1 MNKKIL
7 EWHRLVVQGMVNGLT
22 HTMRDG
28 RIDDINWVRGR
39 LKLWESFG
47 RCIMDLETGQDYQYP
62 EKDLKEIAKEGYK
75 K

>member
-7 EWHRLVVQGMVNGLT
+7 EWHQLVVQGMVNGLT

-28 RIDDINWVRGR
+28 RNEDINWVRGR

-47 RCIMDLETGQDYQYP
+47 R
-62 EKDLKEIAKEGYK
+62 
-75 K
+75 